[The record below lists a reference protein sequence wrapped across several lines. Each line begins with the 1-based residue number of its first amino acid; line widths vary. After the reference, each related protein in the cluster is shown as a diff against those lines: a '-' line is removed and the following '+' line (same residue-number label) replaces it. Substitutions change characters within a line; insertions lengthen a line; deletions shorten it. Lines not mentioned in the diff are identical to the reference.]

1 MLICALTLRNLQK
14 TAKRVIGRF
23 GWTAVFP
30 LVLLQ
35 RSLNTI
41 QNIHTY
47 KIYSFERLWRIHLF
61 FLYSFQQH
69 LPCWCYTT
77 SDSRETVW
85 KHWGEDRF
93 HRIKTSDGPGTV
105 ILLFK
110 SIFTTTWHFL
120 SASPEKKISKR
131 LVEHLVELKCN
142 IAFKE
147 FQRDKKRSSYNC
159 VTRC

>member
-23 GWTAVFP
+23 GWTAVFL
-30 LVLLQ
+30 LVLLP

-105 ILLFK
+105 ILLCFYNHLAFPQRF
-110 SIFTTTWHFL
+110 SR
-120 SASPEKKISKR
+120 KKISKR

-147 FQRDKKRSSYNC
+147 FQRDKKRSTYNC